1 MRRAFILMTF
11 FAASVA
17 PVSSQESPAARA
29 EYFGAVARF
38 FSLPSSEVAILSDW
52 EIPADEIPVV
62 LFMARRSGVSPEAL
76 VALREAQQSWVTL
89 ATRYR
94 VGPFALYVPV
104 PDDASVGA
112 LEVAYEAYRTM
123 PVAQWG
129 SIQLTD
135 ADVVGLVNVR
145 LISQTL
151 GISAESVL
159 GRTAS
164 GTSYVDLYASLK
176 R

>member
-1 MRRAFILMTF
+1 M
-11 FAASVA
+11 
-17 PVSSQESPAARA
+17 
-29 EYFGAVARF
+29 ARF
-38 FSLPSSEVAILSDW
+38 FNLPSSEVAILSDW

-104 PDDASVGA
+104 PDDASAGA
-112 LEVAYEAYRTM
+112 LEVAYEAYRTV

-151 GISAESVL
+151 GIPAEQ
-159 GRTAS
+159 RS
-164 GTSYVDLYASLK
+164 GSHRLRRLLRRLVRSPQALSSPPCMPRAELRSPGDLP
-176 R
+176 

>member
-1 MRRAFILMTF
+1 MRCAFILMTF

-17 PVSSQESPAARA
+17 PASSQESPAARA

-38 FSLPSSEVAILSDW
+38 FNLPANEVAILSDW

-62 LFMARRSGVSPEAL
+62 LFIARRSGVSPEAL

-104 PDDASVGA
+104 ADDASVGA
-112 LEVAYEAYRTM
+112 LEVAYEAYRTV
-123 PVAQWG
+123 PVAEWG

-151 GISAESVL
+151 GIPAERVLDGTGSV
-159 GRTAS
+159 A
-164 GTSYVDLYASLK
+164 SYVGLYARLK